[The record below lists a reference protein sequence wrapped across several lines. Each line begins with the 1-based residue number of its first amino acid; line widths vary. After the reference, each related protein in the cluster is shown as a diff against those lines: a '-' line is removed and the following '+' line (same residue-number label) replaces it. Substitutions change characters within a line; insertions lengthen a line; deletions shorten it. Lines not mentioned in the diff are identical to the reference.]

1 MQTKL
6 ASSIIQFAKVSLGDM
21 KNPREPTGNN
31 MKGIL

>member
-21 KNPREPTGNN
+21 KNPREPINN